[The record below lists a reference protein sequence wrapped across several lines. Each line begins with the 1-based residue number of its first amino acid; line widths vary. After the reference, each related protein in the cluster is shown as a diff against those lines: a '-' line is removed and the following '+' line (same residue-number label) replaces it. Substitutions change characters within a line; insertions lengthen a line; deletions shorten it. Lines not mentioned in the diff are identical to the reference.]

1 MIQNQSLLTSSSY
14 VKIPKENY
22 GLRFIQ
28 FIESRWIFDNVSVHV
43 KETIFLRLFLKFYPI
58 KLMTQTFQLE
68 LAEQNNKYIETY
80 MKKIEDETWT
90 VEWKGEAESKKFW
103 AKVASFAVYI
113 LHLRF
118 SARIFPAQIQ
128 NINVPYFIFRRYG
141 IEKGNETKKLFFHPF
156 YFMCFASCRIHPFYL
171 LSFPF
176 ILFLRARVCRLVIL
190 CSTI

>member
-68 LAEQNNKYIETY
+68 LAEQNNKY
-80 MKKIEDETWT
+80 
-90 VEWKGEAESKKFW
+90 
-103 AKVASFAVYI
+103 
-113 LHLRF
+113 R
-118 SARIFPAQIQ
+118 
-128 NINVPYFIFRRYG
+128 NIY
-141 IEKGNETKKLFFHPF
+141 EKN
-156 YFMCFASCRIHPFYL
+156 
-171 LSFPF
+171 
-176 ILFLRARVCRLVIL
+176 
-190 CSTI
+190 